1 MINVN
6 RNSILTLVL
15 SALVSVQTIAGV
27 QLEKLSRGVVAIK
40 NGNSTFVSWRVLATD
55 SDDVTF
61 DLLRDGQLIQSN
73 LNVSNVTIT
82 GGSDKSLYQVVVKEK
97 GEAVDTSAAVTCW
110 SNIYKHIRLDRPI
123 SQPDYHYFPYD
134 GSVGTFQF

>member
-40 NGNSTFVSWRVLATD
+40 NGNNTFVSWRVLATD

-82 GGSDKSLYQVVVKEK
+82 GGSDKSLYQVVVKE
-97 GEAVDTSAAVTCW
+97 
-110 SNIYKHIRLDRPI
+110 IPHILKLKK
-123 SQPDYHYFPYD
+123 QKY
-134 GSVGTFQF
+134 